1 MNLYL
6 FFIIFII
13 GWLFMIT
20 QAAKRSK
27 RIKKHLI
34 KLVWGFWAVWVLVM
48 HVSVESIRDRTMIQN
63 KKLLESKAISFNT
76 FQEYHKERNGLNALL
91 EIGDEEFYS
100 FTTTDGRKYQIG
112 ASSIVKQ
119 VENPGQVMIYQ
130 ADVYEGY
137 RYFYLFKMKNKY
149 LYELIE

>member
-1 MNLYL
+1 
-6 FFIIFII
+6 
-13 GWLFMIT
+13 MIT

-34 KLVWGFWAVWVLVM
+34 KLIWGFWAVCVIVM
-48 HVSVESIRDRTMIQN
+48 HVSIESIKDRTMIQN
-63 KKLLESKAISFNT
+63 KKLLESKVINLNT

-100 FTTTDGRKYQIG
+100 FTTTDGKQYQIG

-119 VENPGQVMIYQ
+119 VEKPGQPGQVIIYQ

-137 RYFYLFKMKNKY
+137 RYFYLFKMKNKN